1 MCSVNNNS
9 QRSDEAVLHRVQSCC
24 HNTIC
29 YNFEMFLNL
38 CHKTITRV
46 CKKCSLAER
55 ISILQSDNMPTVR
68 KKFSKTVRIIRMD
81 GKYRSW
87 R

>member
-1 MCSVNNNS
+1 MKPYSTVYNL
-9 QRSDEAVLHRVQSCC
+9 AVIILFVIILKC
-24 HNTIC
+24 
-29 YNFEMFLNL
+29 FLNL

-46 CKKCSLAER
+46 CKKCSQAER

>member
-1 MCSVNNNS
+1 
-9 QRSDEAVLHRVQSCC
+9 
-24 HNTIC
+24 
-29 YNFEMFLNL
+29 MFLNL

-46 CKKCSLAER
+46 CKKRSQAER